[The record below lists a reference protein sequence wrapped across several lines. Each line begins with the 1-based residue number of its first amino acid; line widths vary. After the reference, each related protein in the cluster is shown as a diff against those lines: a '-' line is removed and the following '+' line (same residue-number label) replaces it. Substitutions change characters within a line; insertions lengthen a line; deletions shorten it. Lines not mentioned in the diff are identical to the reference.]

1 MIGPKALMRSL
12 QQLRCYMCLRT
23 DAEDSMDGMNLKKTS
38 DLVDMKLRQFFA
50 FNFQKAGKK
59 LLEFIC
65 NLIGGVKSLLSLL
78 SRL

>member
-1 MIGPKALMRSL
+1 MVGLKALMRSL

-50 FNFQKAGKK
+50 FNLKSWKKAAR
-59 LLEFIC
+59 